1 MSRRKETNYIIIHS
15 TNTKPNVDLSA
26 RDIDEKHR
34 KKGLLKI
41 GYHCVVKRD
50 GTIDLGR
57 PFNEIGAHLQSHDH
71 ESIGICIVGGLN
83 TRGVVAPD
91 YTKEQFKSLFF
102 LLNTLKYVYTKAK
115 IVGHRD
121 VDSGECPSFN
131 VSEWFTGAIALVR
144 TSI

>member
-102 LLNTLKYVYTKAK
+102 LVNTLKYMYTKAK
-115 IVGHRD
+115 VVGHRD
-121 VDSGECPSFN
+121 VDGGECPSFD
-131 VSEWFTGAIALVR
+131 VSEWFIGAIALVR